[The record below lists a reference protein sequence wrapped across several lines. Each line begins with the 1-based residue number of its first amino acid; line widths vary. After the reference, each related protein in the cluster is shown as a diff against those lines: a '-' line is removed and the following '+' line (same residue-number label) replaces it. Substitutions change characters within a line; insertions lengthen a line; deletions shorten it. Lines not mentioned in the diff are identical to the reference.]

1 MNSKFTQED
10 LKQYLAGKAPLHP
23 ERLALPSEEELDV
36 AEKEFDRFVAKQ
48 KQPARLIA
56 FWPFAAAVAAVL
68 VVAFLLRPT
77 KSPVIPEEEV
87 VQNVTTVQVEQTEQ
101 PKQEKVTEPVK
112 IAAHTPHKPHKL
124 RKIDN
129 PQPSEASPSPS
140 ESLSPT
146 LSKGEGALLSE
157 FTPSL
162 EGKGEAIPLEGSGE
176 AEVPLIP
183 ADKQALADMFL
194 AEEALQV
201 AYELQAQQ
209 EAIRAYAA
217 SLIGVELPKPIIA
230 F

>member
-1 MNSKFTQED
+1 MSSKFTQKD
-10 LKQYLAGKAPLHP
+10 LEQYLSGNLPLHP
-23 ERLALPSEEELDV
+23 ERLVLPSEEELDA

-56 FWPFAAAVAAVL
+56 FWPFVAAVAAVL
-68 VVAFLLRPT
+68 VAVFLLRST
-77 KSPVIPEEEV
+77 KSAVIPEEEME
-87 VQNVTTVQVEQTEQ
+87 QNETIVQVEQTEP
-101 PKQEKVTEPVK
+101 PKQEEVTEPVK
-112 IAAHTPHKPHKL
+112 IAAHTHHKTHKTQ
-124 RKIDN
+124 KIDEICE
-129 PQPSEASPSPS
+129 SETNEEVAEMASIPEETLQEEEVEVSP
-140 ESLSPT
+140 
-146 LSKGEGALLSE
+146 
-157 FTPSL
+157 
-162 EGKGEAIPLEGSGE
+162 
-176 AEVPLIP
+176 IP

>member
-1 MNSKFTQED
+1 MSSKFTQKD
-10 LKQYLAGKAPLHP
+10 LEQYLAGNAPLHP
-23 ERLALPSEEELDV
+23 ERLALPSEEELDA

-68 VVAFLLRPT
+68 VAVFLLRPA
-77 KSPVIPEEEV
+77 KSSVIPEEKVEQEV
-87 VQNVTTVQVEQTEQ
+87 TIVQAEQTEQ
-101 PKQEKVTEPVK
+101 PKQEEVIEPVK
-112 IAAHTPHKPHKL
+112 IAAHTPHKHQKTP
-124 RKIDN
+124 KID
-129 PQPSEASPSPS
+129 EIY
-140 ESLSPT
+140 EVET
-146 LSKGEGALLSE
+146 HEE
-157 FTPSL
+157 V
-162 EGKGEAIPLEGSGE
+162 
-176 AEVPLIP
+176 AEVAPIPEETQQEEVEVSPIP

>member
-1 MNSKFTQED
+1 MSSKFTQED
-10 LKQYLAGKAPLHP
+10 LEQYLAGNAPLHP

-36 AEKEFDRFVAKQ
+36 AEKEFDRFVAKR

-77 KSPVIPEEEV
+77 KSPVIPKEEV
-87 VQNVTTVQVEQTEQ
+87 VQIITNEQVEQTEQ

-129 PQPSEASPSPS
+129 PQPSQPLEEVAEMVSIPEETPQEEEA
-140 ESLSPT
+140 
-146 LSKGEGALLSE
+146 
-157 FTPSL
+157 
-162 EGKGEAIPLEGSGE
+162 EAI
-176 AEVPLIP
+176 LIP

>member
-1 MNSKFTQED
+1 MSSKFTQKD
-10 LKQYLAGKAPLHP
+10 LEQYLAGKAPLHP
-23 ERLALPSEEELDV
+23 ERLALPSEEELDA
-36 AEKEFDRFVAKQ
+36 AEKEFDRFVAKK

-77 KSPVIPEEEV
+77 KSPVIPKEEV
-87 VQNVTTVQVEQTEQ
+87 AQEVTNVQAEQTEQ
-101 PKQEKVTEPVK
+101 SKQEEITEPVK
-112 IAAHTPHKPHKL
+112 IAAHKPHKSHKPHKTY
-124 RKIDN
+124 N
-129 PQPSEASPSPS
+129 PQPSQ
-140 ESLSPT
+140 
-146 LSKGEGALLSE
+146 
-157 FTPSL
+157 
-162 EGKGEAIPLEGSGE
+162 PLEEAREVASIPEETPQEEE
-176 AEVPLIP
+176 AEVVLIP

-217 SLIGVELPKPIIA
+217 SLIGEELPKPIIA

>member
-1 MNSKFTQED
+1 MSSKFTQKD
-10 LKQYLAGKAPLHP
+10 LEQYLAGNAPLHP
-23 ERLALPSEEELDV
+23 ERLALPSEEELDA

-68 VVAFLLRPT
+68 VAIFLLRPA
-77 KSPVIPEEEV
+77 KSSVIPEEKVEQEV
-87 VQNVTTVQVEQTEQ
+87 TIVQAEQTEQ
-101 PKQEKVTEPVK
+101 PKQEEVIEPMK
-112 IAAHTPHKPHKL
+112 IAAHTPHKHQKTP
-124 RKIDN
+124 KID
-129 PQPSEASPSPS
+129 EIY
-140 ESLSPT
+140 EVET
-146 LSKGEGALLSE
+146 HEE
-157 FTPSL
+157 V
-162 EGKGEAIPLEGSGE
+162 
-176 AEVPLIP
+176 AEVASMPEETQQEEEVEVSPIP

-217 SLIGVELPKPIIA
+217 SFIGVELPKQIIA

>member
-1 MNSKFTQED
+1 MSSKFTQKD
-10 LKQYLAGKAPLHP
+10 LEQYLAGNSPLHP
-23 ERLALPSEEELDV
+23 ERLALPSEEELDA

-77 KSPVIPEEEV
+77 KSSVIPEEKVEQEV
-87 VQNVTTVQVEQTEQ
+87 TIVQTEQTEQ
-101 PKQEKVTEPVK
+101 PKQEEVIEPVK
-112 IAAHTPHKPHKL
+112 IAAHTPHKHQKTP
-124 RKIDN
+124 KID
-129 PQPSEASPSPS
+129 EIY
-140 ESLSPT
+140 EVET
-146 LSKGEGALLSE
+146 HEE
-157 FTPSL
+157 V
-162 EGKGEAIPLEGSGE
+162 
-176 AEVPLIP
+176 AEVASMPEETQQEEVEVFPIP
-183 ADKQALADMFL
+183 ADKQALANIFL

>member
-1 MNSKFTQED
+1 MSSKFTQKD
-10 LKQYLAGKAPLHP
+10 LEQYLAGNAPLHP
-23 ERLALPSEEELDV
+23 ERLALPSEEELDA

-68 VVAFLLRPT
+68 VAVFLLRSA
-77 KSPVIPEEEV
+77 KSSVIPEEKVEQEV
-87 VQNVTTVQVEQTEQ
+87 TIVQAEQTEQ
-101 PKQEKVTEPVK
+101 PKQEEVIEPVK
-112 IAAHTPHKPHKL
+112 IAAHTPHKHQKTP
-124 RKIDN
+124 KIN
-129 PQPSEASPSPS
+129 EIC
-140 ESLSPT
+140 EVET
-146 LSKGEGALLSE
+146 HEE
-157 FTPSL
+157 V
-162 EGKGEAIPLEGSGE
+162 
-176 AEVPLIP
+176 AEVAPMPEETQQEEEVEVSPIP
-183 ADKQALADMFL
+183 ADKQALANIFL